1 MGVDSNP
8 GLDGPLVGW
17 ISYEELERTR
27 LSVCRLGS
35 SRGGEEGEHMHVA
48 MEMGSVLNEH
58 MLSLYN

>member
-1 MGVDSNP
+1 MR
-8 GLDGPLVGW
+8 W

-27 LSVCRLGS
+27 PTVCRIGS
-35 SRGGEEGEHMHVA
+35 NRGGEEVEHMHVA